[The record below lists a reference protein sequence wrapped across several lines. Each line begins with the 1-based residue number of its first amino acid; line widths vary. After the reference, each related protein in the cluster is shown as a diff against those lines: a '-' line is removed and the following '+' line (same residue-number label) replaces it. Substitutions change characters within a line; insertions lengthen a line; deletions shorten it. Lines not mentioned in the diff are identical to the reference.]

1 MRKEKGKG
9 KEKGKEKEKGKK
21 GKGKGLAPYDVVQ
34 SHFISY
40 LHLDSKKILPLR
52 RRQSSTN
59 IPNTNN
65 KRCYGHGSSTTQN

>member
-52 RRQSSTN
+52 RRQPSTL
-59 IPNTNN
+59 
-65 KRCYGHGSSTTQN
+65 TTDNRHQSVPASDIYLDD